1 MSAVADREMLVIS
14 DRASEEERL
23 QRDRFFR
30 LFKRSPIPDNELMAN
45 LALYI
50 NRQTLSRLMF
60 VHEIYKQIIGVHGIV
75 IEFGCRWGRN
85 LALFESFRGM
95 YEPFNFTRRIIGFD
109 TFAGFPQVSR
119 EDGKD
124 DIVARGH
131 YSVTQGY
138 ETYLDEILDYHE
150 RESPISHIRKYEII
164 KGDASKEIGSYLERH
179 QETIVALAYFDMDL
193 YEPTR
198 NCLLAIKDRL
208 TRGSILVFD
217 EINHERFPGE
227 TLALQEVVGLGKYPI
242 RRLPFNATTSY
253 LVIE

>member
-1 MSAVADREMLVIS
+1 MNELAGSELPVIS
-14 DRASEEERL
+14 DRASAEERVA
-23 QRDRFFR
+23 RDRFFD
-30 LFKRSPIPDNELMAN
+30 LFKRSPIPDNELMMN

-50 NRQTLSRLMF
+50 NRQALSRLLF
-60 VHEIYKQIIGVHGIV
+60 VHEIYRQIVDVHGIV

-95 YEPFNFTRRIIGFD
+95 YEPFNFTRRIVGFD
-109 TFAGFPQVSR
+109 TFSGFPQISR

-131 YSVTQGY
+131 YSVTEGY
-138 ETYLDEILDYHE
+138 EAYLGEVLDYHE
-150 RESPISHIRKYEII
+150 RESPIAHIRKYEVV
-164 KGDASKEIGSYLERH
+164 KGDASNQIRSYLERH

-208 TRGSILVFD
+208 TRGSILAFD
-217 EINHERFPGE
+217 ELNHERFPGE
-227 TLALQEVVGLGKYPI
+227 TLAAQEVLGLDRYSI
-242 RRLPFNATTSY
+242 RRLPYNATASY